1 MTDSDGGP
9 KRLMAVSAHPDDM
22 EFGAGATITKWIRE
36 GWEGCLVICTD
47 GGKGTSD
54 SNMDLQ
60 DLIATRESEARAA
73 ALALGIHDV
82 VLIGYPDGDLENTRE
97 LREQIVRQ
105 IRRFRPDVV
114 FTFDPYRRS
123 HNHRDHRNAGQATFD
138 AVYPYARDYHHFPN
152 LAKNEGLAPHI
163 VGEIYAW
170 SDEPDTW
177 VDVTEHV
184 DGKVAALREHKS
196 QISNPDGM
204 LERITQR
211 HREEGEKAGME
222 LAEGFRRYQFR
233 FPGQNPPPPNPPGS
247 RSG

>member
-1 MTDSDGGP
+1 MTGTENGP

-36 GWEGCLVICTD
+36 GSVGSLVICTD

-54 SNMDLQ
+54 PNADPK
-60 DLIATRESEARAA
+60 DLIAIRESEARAA
-73 ALALGIHDV
+73 ARAIGIEDV
-82 VLIGYPDGDLENTRE
+82 VFLGHPDGDLENTRE

-105 IRRFRPDVV
+105 IRRFRPDVI

-123 HNHRDHRNAGQATFD
+123 HNHRDHRSAGGATFD
-138 AVYPYARDYHHFPN
+138 AVYPYARDYHHFPH
-152 LAKNEGLAPHI
+152 LAKEEGLEPHV

-177 VDVTEHV
+177 VDVADSI
-184 DGKVAALREHKS
+184 DGKIAALREHKS

-204 LERITQR
+204 LERITKR
-211 HREEGEKAGME
+211 HKDEGEKAGME
-222 LAEGFRRYQFR
+222 FAEGFRRYQFR
-233 FPGQNPPPPNPPGS
+233 FPGQGPPPSSTAQPAG
-247 RSG
+247 R